1 MFWMGLWCRHTPHR
15 HTHRGQV
22 TLILIDLWLLY
33 VWISFQPV
41 INVSPLCRRFILAV
55 SGMQGMMGMFRM
67 AYYRTTFTGF
77 AVWLLSTM
85 WEFFVCVDCLD
96 DLLIFA
102 NMCCLLPERT
112 ALMYP
117 TVHCFIWP
125 SISSETNKWKVMPCH
140 HFIWMLNAKIFLHK
154 TGLNGK

>member
-67 AYYRTTFTGF
+67 AYFYWFCSMATEHNVGIFCMRG
-77 AVWLLSTM
+77 LLGWPTNICKY
-85 WEFFVCVDCLD
+85 VR
-96 DLLIFA
+96 
-102 NMCCLLPERT
+102 LLPERT

-140 HFIWMLNAKIFLHK
+140 HFIWMLNAKTFLRK